1 MILYIYYI
9 ILKQIYHGE
18 KKQLKVAAFLIG
30 AIEAYH
36 REMTFEIRARFNDA
50 AHYSCP
56 VELIVFV

>member
-1 MILYIYYI
+1 M
-9 ILKQIYHGE
+9 KQLYHGE

-56 VELIVFV
+56 VQLIVFV

>member
-1 MILYIYYI
+1 M
-9 ILKQIYHGE
+9 KQLYHGE
-18 KKQLKVAAFLIG
+18 KKQLKVASFLIG
-30 AIEAYH
+30 AIEAFD